1 MRLWLKHLS
10 ALAFLL
16 SGAMLPAWA
25 RPAEASEARIVR
37 AYAEAA
43 DLQHS
48 RALAAARKMQAEVNA
63 LVSAPDPQKLAA
75 AQAAWRLTRSEF
87 LKLEPLRFFST
98 PVDDDDGPLPRMDSL
113 MKDNGAA
120 VEAQL
125 DRLDDPD
132 ALTADSVAKRVLAE
146 PESVISG
153 FPVVEYFLWPQDR
166 PALDKRRGAYLQ
178 ACSDLLRTDLDRL
191 SAEWTPGKL
200 GNYRAMFTEG
210 VKPSL
215 QGLLSALCLL
225 GEAQLAGARLQMA
238 LDAPDPL
245 ELPSTRSRTT
255 RQDLLA
261 SISGL
266 ESFGRI
272 LQPLV
277 AELDQKLADTLASQF
292 SATNALASQ
301 LPVDLLSL
309 DANGRGLVIELIH
322 ALESQSATLRIVG
335 QRLGFI
341 LPTEILTGDEAAEN
355 LAIAIPSD
363 PAARSGGDCTIFN
376 GGSESFGRVL
386 ANATGETRRLFLVGN
401 SFFTEARFQ
410 PGPHAGV
417 RGGLGPLFHAQ
428 SCAACHIRAGRGGLP
443 EQPPWTAEP
452 GLLLR
457 ISQPGE
463 DAHGGPLP
471 DPVYGVQLAPLAFSP
486 ERPEIEAQLT
496 WQETPGTYA
505 DGQPYSLRKPLPK
518 ITTWHRGQPSPTSL
532 VSLRFAPPVFG
543 LGLLEAI
550 DEKDLLA
557 QSGKPNY
564 VWDAEANQ
572 RRLGRFGWKANM
584 ADLRQQTITAFAED
598 MGVTH
603 TGSPPEIS
611 NPQLQRVV
619 TYLQALAPPA
629 RRSLDDPSVVKGET
643 LFRQLQCAS
652 CHRETFTTGSQSS
665 LVELRHQT
673 IHPYTDLMLHDM
685 GEGLS
690 DSRPEYLATGREW
703 RTAPLWGLGLND
715 TVNGHT
721 ALLHDGRARNPGEAI
736 LWHGGEAAGAAEA
749 FRQLPASQRLELLS
763 FLRSL

>member
-1 MRLWLKHLS
+1 MRLWLKHLPNL
-10 ALAFLL
+10 ALLL
-16 SGAMLPAWA
+16 SGAISLACAKPAKTT
-25 RPAEASEARIVR
+25 EEVIVR

-43 DLQHS
+43 YLQHT
-48 RALAAARKMQAEVNA
+48 RALAAAGKLKAEVDA
-63 LVSAPDPQKLAA
+63 LISAPDPQKRAA
-75 AQAAWRLTRSEF
+75 AQAGWRLARSEF

-98 PVDDDDGPLPRMDSL
+98 PVDDDDGPLPRMDGL

-120 VEAQL
+120 VEALMAGL
-125 DRLDDPD
+125 DGSDP
-132 ALTADSVAKRVLAE
+132 LTADSLAKRALAD

-153 FPVVEYFLWPQDR
+153 FPVVEYFLWQQEP
-166 PALDKRRGAYLQ
+166 PSLDQRRSSYLR
-178 ACSDLLRTDLDRL
+178 ACSDLLLADLDRL
-191 SAEWTPGKL
+191 RAEWAPGKL
-200 GNYRAMFTEG
+200 GNFRAMFTEG

-225 GEAQLAGARLQMA
+225 GESQLAGARLQMA
-238 LDAPDPL
+238 LDAPDPR
-245 ELPSTRSRTT
+245 ELPSTHSRTT
-255 RQDLLA
+255 HQDLLA

-272 LQPLV
+272 LRPLV
-277 AELDQKLADTLASQF
+277 AEVDQKLAGILDEQF
-292 SATNALASQ
+292 SATTSLASK

-309 DANGRGLVIELIH
+309 DSTGRGLVTELIH

-355 LAIAIPSD
+355 LAIAPPSD

-386 ANATGETRRLFLVGN
+386 ANATAETRRLFLVGN
-401 SFFTEARFQ
+401 SFFTDSRAAT
-410 PGPHAGV
+410 GPHSGL
-417 RGGLGPLFHAQ
+417 RGGLGPQFHANA
-428 SCAACHIRAGRGGLP
+428 CAACHIRAGRGGLP
-443 EQPPWTAEP
+443 DQPPWTAEP

-463 DAHGGPLP
+463 DPQGGPRP
-471 DPVYGVQLAPLAFSP
+471 DPLYGVQLAPLAFSP
-486 ERPEIEAQLT
+486 EMPEIDAQLT
-496 WQETPGTYA
+496 WQETPGAYA
-505 DGQPYSLRKPLPK
+505 DGQPYSLRKPVPK
-518 ITTWHRGQPSPTSL
+518 ITTWQRGQPSPTAM
-532 VSLRFAPPVFG
+532 VSLRIAPPVFG

-564 VWDAEANQ
+564 VWDAETNQ
-572 RRLGRFGWKANM
+572 RRLGRFGWKANI
-584 ADLRQQTITAFAED
+584 ADLRQQTIAAFAED

-611 NPQLQRVV
+611 NTQIQRVV

-629 RRSLDDPSVVKGET
+629 RRSLDDPSVMKGET

-652 CHRETFTTGSQSS
+652 CHRETFTTGSHSD
-665 LVELRHQT
+665 LAELRHQT

-690 DSRPEYLATGREW
+690 DSRPDYLATGREW

-715 TVNGHT
+715 TVNGH
-721 ALLHDGRARNPGEAI
+721 ASLLHDGRARNPSEAI

-749 FRQLPASQRLELLS
+749 FRQLPAAQRLELLS

>member
-10 ALAFLL
+10 TLALLL
-16 SGAMLPAWA
+16 SGAIFPAWA
-25 RPAEASEARIVR
+25 KPAETTEVRVVR

-43 DLQHS
+43 NLQHS

-75 AQAAWRLTRSEF
+75 AQAHWRLARSEF

-98 PVDDDDGPLPRMDSL
+98 PVDDDDGPLPRMDGL
-113 MKDNGAA
+113 MKDDGAA
-120 VEAQL
+120 VEAL
-125 DRLDDPD
+125 LAGLNDSDP
-132 ALTADSVAKRVLAE
+132 LTADALAKRVLAE

-178 ACSDLLRTDLDRL
+178 ACSDLLLADLDRL
-191 SAEWTPGKL
+191 RAEWAPGKL
-200 GNYRAMFTEG
+200 GNFRAMFTEG
-210 VKPSL
+210 VKHSL

-225 GEAQLAGARLQMA
+225 GESQLAGARLQMA
-238 LDAPDPL
+238 LDAPDPR
-245 ELPSTRSRTT
+245 ELPSTHSRTT
-255 RQDLLA
+255 HQDLLA

-266 ESFGRI
+266 ELFGRI
-272 LQPLV
+272 LRPLV
-277 AELDQKLADTLASQF
+277 AEVDQKLAGILDEQFSTTTSLASK
-292 SATNALASQ
+292 

-309 DANGRGLVIELIH
+309 DSTGRGLVTELIH

-386 ANATGETRRLFLVGN
+386 ANATAETRRLFLVGN
-401 SFFTEARFQ
+401 SFFTDARAAT
-410 PGPHAGV
+410 GPHSGV
-417 RGGLGPLFHAQ
+417 RGGLGPQFHANA
-428 SCAACHIRAGRGGLP
+428 CAACHIRAGRGGLP
-443 EQPPWTAEP
+443 DQPPWTAEP

-463 DAHGGPLP
+463 DPQGGPRP
-471 DPVYGVQLAPLAFSP
+471 DPLYGVQLAPLAFSP
-486 ERPEIEAQLT
+486 EMPEIDAQLT
-496 WQETPGTYA
+496 WQETPGAYA
-505 DGQPYSLRKPLPK
+505 DGQTYTLRKPVPK
-518 ITTWHRGQPSPTSL
+518 ISTWQRGQTSPTAM

-564 VWDAEANQ
+564 VWDAETNQ
-572 RRLGRFGWKANM
+572 RRLGRFGWKANV
-584 ADLRQQTITAFAED
+584 ADLRQQTIAAFAED
-598 MGVTH
+598 MGVTYP
-603 TGSPPEIS
+603 GSPPEIS
-611 NPQLQRVV
+611 NTQIQRVV

-652 CHRETFTTGSQSS
+652 CHRETFTTGSHSD
-665 LVELRHQT
+665 LAELRHQT

-690 DSRPEYLATGREW
+690 DYRPDYLATGQEW

-721 ALLHDGRARNPGEAI
+721 ALLHDGRARNPSEAI

-749 FRQLPASQRLELLS
+749 FRQLPAAQRLELLS